1 MHSTIQPREI
11 IGHDF
16 GPLVSGFIDRSD
28 GYAVAIV
35 TLQGRPV
42 DLTASQVRGLI
53 EELQAAERWL
63 GEEAPIDMMPTM

>member
-1 MHSTIQPREI
+1 MHSTTRPREI

-16 GPLVSGFIDRSD
+16 GPLVSGLIDRSD

-42 DLTASQVRGLI
+42 DLTASQVRALI
-53 EELQAAERWL
+53 EELQAAEEWL